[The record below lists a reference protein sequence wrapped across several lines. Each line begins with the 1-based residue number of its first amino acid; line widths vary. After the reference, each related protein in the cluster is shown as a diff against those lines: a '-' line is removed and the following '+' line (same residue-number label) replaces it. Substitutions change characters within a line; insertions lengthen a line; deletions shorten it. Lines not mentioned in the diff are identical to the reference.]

1 MPADD
6 LIALLRNPARGASA
20 TTRYAA
26 VEAIERLRAAV
37 TALASLVQ
45 RDRVALYQAHQL
57 PSGMVDDDDGKREL
71 AEYDAALALADDA
84 LGNGTERAA

>member
-26 VEAIERLRAAV
+26 VEAIERLRAAC
-37 TALASLVQ
+37 TALAALVQ
-45 RDRVALYQAHQL
+45 RDRVALYQAHRN
-57 PSGMVDDDDGKREL
+57 PDTGEVDAAGQAGL
-71 AEYDAALALADDA
+71 GEYDAALALADAA
-84 LGNGTERAA
+84 LGVDVER

>member
-37 TALASLVQ
+37 TALAALVQ
-45 RDRVALYQAHQL
+45 RDRVALYEAHHY
-57 PSGMVDDDDGKREL
+57 PHSGEIDDEGREAL
-71 AEYDAALALADDA
+71 AEYDAALALADQA
-84 LGNGTERAA
+84 MGSEG